1 VVDVLLL
8 DHGYVRYVA
17 HSGSDQSII
26 EAARMSTDK
35 GFLGWGPKACTR
47 CEAGYITVER
57 PAGWLGDGLGE
68 PGVTTLLCPA
78 CLGDREVEGDE
89 RLLRRL
95 WQDKHL
101 SPFEMGDL
109 TIEVQAPIFV
119 FREWHRHRTQSYN
132 EMSGRYTVLPD
143 LTYVPS
149 VERLM
154 ASVQSTTNKQSSQAG
169 FTATEARAIQD
180 TITASHGTSRA
191 NYEALLAAGVAREVA
206 RGVLPV
212 GQYSRMRAKAN
223 LRNWLG
229 FLALRMASDA
239 QWEIRQ
245 YANAVHEILTPLF
258 PRTVAL
264 FDADQKR

>member
-1 VVDVLLL
+1 MVGSVPLL

-35 GFLGWGPKACTR
+35 GFLGWGPKPCTE
-47 CEAGYITVER
+47 CEDGLTTVER
-57 PAGWLGDGLGE
+57 LAGWLGEGLGE
-68 PGVTTLLCPA
+68 PGVSRVP
-78 CLGDREVEGDE
+78 CLTCRGTREVEGDE

-95 WQDKHL
+95 WVDKHL

-119 FREWHRHRTQSYN
+119 FREWHRHRTQSFN

-149 VERLM
+149 IERLM
-154 ASVQSTTNKQSSQAG
+154 ASVQSKTNKQSSATG
-169 FTATEARAIQD
+169 FTEVQAAELQEAIRAAHVD
-180 TITASHGTSRA
+180 SRLRYDA
-191 NYEALLAAGVAREVA
+191 MIHAGVAREIA
-206 RGVLPV
+206 RVVLPV
-212 GQYSRMRAKAN
+212 AQYSRMRAKAN
-223 LRNWLG
+223 LRNWLA
-229 FLALRMASDA
+229 FLALRMAPDA

-245 YANAVHEILTPLF
+245 YANVVHTILTELF

-264 FDADQKR
+264 FDAERP